1 MRSETE
7 IATNSLFVQGSE
19 MGDLMRA
26 HDWSQTPLGET
37 SGWSQSLKTVLSIL
51 LTSQHPI
58 FLWWGEELIQFYN
71 DAYRPILGTTK
82 HPQALGQRGQEC
94 WQEIWDVIAPT
105 IAAVMQRGESTRI
118 QDGLLMLERNGY
130 LEECYFNYA
139 YSPVRNEAGEVGG
152 VFCVCDE
159 TTKRVVGERQLKTLR
174 ELAAQPLAT
183 KTVEEAG
190 RVCMSAIAK
199 NPADI
204 PFALLYLMDEPDK
217 SARLIGTAGIESGT
231 IASPEW
237 IDLATH
243 PWNLYQS
250 QRIEQTEFIT
260 DLATR
265 FDSLPDSIWNVPPQS
280 AIVVPLKKSG
290 QQQIFG
296 FLILAVSPR
305 RAFDDDYRGFF
316 EVIASQVEIAIANAR
331 AHEEERQRSEALAA
345 LDRAKT
351 EFFSNVS
358 HEFRTPLTLM
368 LSPLA
373 DTLANLDG
381 SLPPQERERLQLVQR
396 NGNRLL
402 KLVNSLL
409 DFSRL
414 EAGRER
420 VVAEPVDL
428 ATYTADLASAFRST
442 IEQAGLSLLV
452 ECPPLPAA
460 VWIDRQMWEK
470 IVLNLLS
477 NAFKFTLAG
486 RITVRLEWCGDRVEL
501 TVADTGVGIPE
512 RELPLLF
519 DRFHRVENSQGRSFE
534 GSGIGLSLVQELVQL
549 QGGAIEVAS
558 TLGQGSCFKVAIP
571 TGGDRVPGSIASS
584 RMVAAPLQALSYV
597 EEARRWLPE
606 NGSTLPIVEFGV
618 AVDSLDLPALQLV
631 APAQA
636 QLAPTDRATILLVDD
651 NADMRDYIRRLLSGT
666 YTVDTAAD
674 GVAALEAIER
684 NPPDLVLT
692 DVMMPRMD
700 GFELLRSLRS
710 NAATQ
715 DIPIVLL
722 SARAGEESQIEGLEA
737 GADDY
742 LIKPFS
748 ARELVAR
755 VEATLK
761 LAQLRRTASERE
773 RALQLE
779 TDTARANLDR
789 IVSSLRDGFATF
801 DRQWRYTYINDRL
814 LEFLNL
820 PRTEVIGRKSWD
832 VFPHQVGIEFYALL
846 NRAMTEQVEVQFEF
860 YYSIAD
866 CWVEHRIY
874 PTTDGI
880 AILMADIS
888 DRKCAELMLVEQKRL
903 LELTAAGEPLS
914 DCLAA
919 VCAAVSNLS
928 LGVRACILPTDT
940 LRQQFP
946 RSISSEFPP
955 AFVLGLEEMSLD
967 ELESGICAPSVDS
980 GRSVTCAD
988 IVNDEQQLRS
998 WRDLCAANGIL
1009 ACHCAPILGADD
1021 RSVGALM
1028 LCFDRPR
1035 MPTEWEYQLAE
1046 FGTRIASIVFER
1058 DRVSLALRASE
1069 AKYRTL
1075 FESLDA
1081 GICICEMLFDENGR
1095 PDDYRFLEVNSLF
1108 GNLTGLTEATG
1119 KTARELIP
1127 NLEADWFELYGRVVQ
1142 TGEPVR
1148 LENQSIAMNRW
1159 FDVNAFPTGAAHS
1172 NQFAVLFTNITDRK
1186 QIEQALQESEQKNR
1200 NILESISDAFFALDE
1215 NWLFTYVN
1223 GAAEIMLD
1231 RAPGDLIGKNL
1242 WTEYPGLNGSGF
1254 ERVYRRT
1261 ADERVADSL
1270 TAFYP
1275 DHDRWYEVR
1284 TYPAANGIAI
1294 YFQNVTDRKQAEIAL
1309 QESEQRLRVSQ
1320 LAAKIGTWDW
1330 DVAAGSVIWSPEY
1343 YTLYGLDPAMP
1354 STYEN
1359 WLATVIEVD
1368 RSTADLAVRTALQQQ
1383 QTYLDF
1389 EFRSCHPTEGIRW
1402 FSSRSQIFYDA
1413 DGQPLRA
1420 IGISIDITDRKQIE
1434 QALRQSEQR
1443 FRNMADNA
1451 PLMVWVTDATGYCT
1465 YLSRSW
1471 YEFSGQTEAGGLG
1484 FGWLDATHPDD
1495 RELARDI
1502 FLSANSRQ
1510 EAFQLEYR
1518 LRHQNGEYRACLDVA
1533 RPWFGSNGEFNG
1545 YIGSVIDIDD
1555 RKRAEATLAERAH
1568 ELANL
1573 NTLLA
1578 QAATLLDERNQELD
1592 RFVHI
1597 VAHDLKAPLRAISN
1611 LSEWIEEDLEGSL
1624 TADTQQQMDR
1634 LRGRVRLM
1642 ESTINGLL
1650 DYARAGRTD
1659 ATTETVVVAELLAET
1674 IDAIAPPPTFEIT
1687 IAPGMPTLQTK
1698 RLLLSQVFANLI
1710 GNAFKHHDRDDGT
1723 ICISSQDQGDFY
1735 EFAIAD
1741 DGPGIA
1747 PEDRDRVFVIFQ
1759 AANPQQNP
1767 DSSGIGLAIVKKIV
1781 ETAGG
1786 QIRLE
1791 SELGRGTT
1799 FYFTWP
1805 TRS

>member
-7 IATNSLFVQGSE
+7 IATNSLFVKGSE

-71 DAYRPILGTTK
+71 DAYRPILGTSK
-82 HPQALGQRGQEC
+82 HPQALGQHGREC
-94 WQEIWDVIAPT
+94 WQEIWEAIAPT
-105 IAAVMQRGESTRI
+105 IEAVMQRGEATRI

-217 SARLIGTAGIESGT
+217 SARLIGTAGIEAGT

-237 IDLATH
+237 IALATH

-250 QRIEQTEFIT
+250 QRIEQAEYIT

-316 EVIASQVEIAIANAR
+316 EVIASQMEIAIANAR

-368 LSPLA
+368 LSPWA
-373 DTLANLDG
+373 DTLANLD

-414 EAGRER
+414 EAERER

-501 TVADTGVGIPE
+501 TVTDTGVGIPD

-549 QGGAIEVAS
+549 QGGTIEVAS

-571 TGGDRVPGSIASS
+571 TRSDLREPIDPSS
-584 RMVAAPLQALSYV
+584 TLAVMPLHALSYV

-606 NGSTLPIVEFGV
+606 NGKKLPIVEFGI
-618 AVDSLDLPALQLV
+618 AVDNVDLLPPRRVDAS
-631 APAQA
+631 PAQIP
-636 QLAPTDRATILLVDD
+636 PTDRATILLADD
-651 NADMRDYIRRLLSGT
+651 NADLRDYIRRLLSSL
-666 YTVDTAAD
+666 YTVETAAD
-674 GVAALEAIER
+674 GIAALEAIER

-710 NAATQ
+710 NAATK
-715 DIPIVLL
+715 DIPIILL
-722 SARAGEESQIEGLEA
+722 SARAGEESRIEGLEA

-748 ARELVAR
+748 ARELVTR
-755 VEATLK
+755 VAVTLK

-773 RALQLE
+773 RALQQE
-779 TDTARANLDR
+779 TDAARANLDR

-814 LEFLNL
+814 LKFLNL
-820 PRTEVIGRKSWD
+820 PREAVIGRYSWD
-832 VFPHQVGIEFYALL
+832 VFPHQVGIDFYDRL
-846 NRAMTEQVEVQFEF
+846 NRAMNEQVEEQFEF
-860 YYSIAD
+860 YYSVAD
-866 CWVEHRIY
+866 CWVEHRVY

-888 DRKCAELMLVEQKRL
+888 DRKRGELLLVEQKRL
-903 LELTAAGEPLS
+903 LELTAAGEPLD

-919 VCAAVSNLS
+919 VCASVSNLS
-928 LGVRACILPTDT
+928 LGVRACILPTDAQ
-940 LRQQFP
+940 QQFP
-946 RSISSEFPP
+946 HSISPEFPP
-955 AFVLGLEEMSLD
+955 PFTLQLANMPLEELAMS
-967 ELESGICAPSVDS
+967 ICAPAVDS

-988 IVNDEQQLRS
+988 IVNDDLQSRS
-998 WRDLCAANGIL
+998 WRDLCVANGIL

-1021 RSVGALM
+1021 LPVGALM

-1035 MPTEWEYQLAE
+1035 MPTEWECQLAE
-1046 FGTRIASIVFER
+1046 FGTNIASIVFER
-1058 DRVSLALRASE
+1058 DRASLALRTSE

-1075 FESLDA
+1075 FESIDEGL
-1081 GICICEMLFDENGR
+1081 CICEMLFDDNGV
-1095 PDDYRFLEVNSLF
+1095 PTDYRFLDVNSIF
-1108 GNLTGLTEATG
+1108 GSLTGLEQATG
-1119 KTARELIP
+1119 KTAREMLP
-1127 NLEADWFELYGRVVQ
+1127 ELESDWFEIYGRVVQ

-1148 LENQSIAMNRW
+1148 FENQSIAMNRW
-1159 FDVNAFPTGAAHS
+1159 FDVNAFPMGEAHS

-1186 QIEQALQESEQKNR
+1186 QIEQALRESEEKSR
-1200 NILESISDAFFALDE
+1200 NILESISDAFFALDD

-1223 GAAEIMLD
+1223 GAAATLLD
-1231 RAPGDLIGKNL
+1231 RTPGDLIGKNL
-1242 WTEYPGLNGSGF
+1242 WAEYPGLIGSEF
-1254 ERVYRRT
+1254 ERFYRGT
-1261 ADERVADSL
+1261 ADERAADSL

-1275 DHDRWYEVR
+1275 DHNRWYEVR
-1284 TYPAANGIAI
+1284 TYSAASGMAV
-1294 YFQNVTDRKQAEIAL
+1294 YFQN
-1309 QESEQRLRVSQ
+1309 
-1320 LAAKIGTWDW
+1320 
-1330 DVAAGSVIWSPEY
+1330 
-1343 YTLYGLDPAMP
+1343 
-1354 STYEN
+1354 
-1359 WLATVIEVD
+1359 
-1368 RSTADLAVRTALQQQ
+1368 
-1383 QTYLDF
+1383 
-1389 EFRSCHPTEGIRW
+1389 
-1402 FSSRSQIFYDA
+1402 
-1413 DGQPLRA
+1413 
-1420 IGISIDITDRKQIE
+1420 ITDRKQVE
-1434 QALRQSEQR
+1434 EALRESEAR

-1451 PLMVWVTDATGYCT
+1451 PMMVWVTDATGYCT

-1471 YEFSGQTEAGGLG
+1471 YEFSGQAEADGLG
-1484 FGWLDATHPDD
+1484 FGWLDVTHPAD
-1495 RELARDI
+1495 REFSRNI
-1502 FLSANSRQ
+1502 FLSANDRH

-1518 LRHQNGEYRACLDVA
+1518 LRRKDGEYRTCIDAA
-1533 RPWFGSNGEFNG
+1533 RPWFATNGEFQG

-1555 RKRAEATLAERAH
+1555 RKQMEATLAERAR
-1568 ELANL
+1568 ELSNL
-1573 NTLLA
+1573 NSLLA

-1611 LSEWIEEDLEGSL
+1611 LSEWIEEDLEGTL

-1659 ATTETVVVAELLAET
+1659 ATIETVSVDRLLTET
-1674 IDAIAPPPTFEIT
+1674 IDSLSPPPTFEIA

-1710 GNAFKHHDRDDGT
+1710 GNAFKHHDRSDGS
-1723 ICISSQDQGDFY
+1723 IHVSSRKQGDFY

-1747 PEDRDRVFVIFQ
+1747 PADRERVFVIFQ
-1759 AANPQQNP
+1759 AANPQKNP

-1786 QIRLE
+1786 TIRLE

-1805 TRS
+1805 EDRS